1 MRRNI
6 VVMRVVIRATLRDR
20 YRGESVI
27 YIQFELIIKIKTN
40 YTYTLYFFVLNCYVL
55 NYYLIRN

>member
-40 YTYTLYFFVLNCYVL
+40 YTYILYFFVLNCYVV
-55 NYYLIRN
+55 NYYLITN